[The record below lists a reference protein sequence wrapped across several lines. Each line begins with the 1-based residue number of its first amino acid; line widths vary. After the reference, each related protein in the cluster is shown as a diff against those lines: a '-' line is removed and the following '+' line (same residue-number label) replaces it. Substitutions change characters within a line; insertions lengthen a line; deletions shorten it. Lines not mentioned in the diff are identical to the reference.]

1 MNAHMGMYAI
11 KGTLPKRRKLVSVT
25 SAFFQAGAS
34 ELSLVEAE
42 ACDW

>member
-1 MNAHMGMYAI
+1 MYAI

-34 ELSLVEAE
+34 ELSLTGGE